1 MQIQVIPMHSAIFA
15 ASLLSQPSVLLRRQ
29 RGAFKNQQISLSLP
43 IELPGPAAICHHTSP
58 GPSAGLWQLL
68 PWLWCV
74 PSSTVRARSS
84 SIKQPRAAC
93 WERGDESLA
102 ACSSFDADRG
112 VFRTCRVLQS

>member
-74 PSSTVRARSS
+74 PQQHGACQEQQHQT
-84 SIKQPRAAC
+84 AAGC
-93 WERGDESLA
+93 LLGAGR
-102 ACSSFDADRG
+102 
-112 VFRTCRVLQS
+112 